1 MDPQVVFFS
10 ANVSDY
16 YGLDRNDN
24 DVTAALTTA
33 SDAAA
38 IGSAEDGSQ
47 LRNHGLRTVLS
58 NSHSSQYAV
67 RYHEFD
73 GAAATLSTQSVP
85 EQEC

>member
-10 ANVSDY
+10 ANVSHY

-33 SDAAA
+33 PDAAA
-38 IGSAEDGSQ
+38 ISSQ

-58 NSHSSQYAV
+58 NSHCSQYAV
-67 RYHEFD
+67 RFHEFD